1 MTIDKFKM
9 WKVAAL
15 KDFLSKKGL
24 NSSKNCHDC
33 ACLLININ
41 EASPWTG
48 NMLVVFILNQ
58 LCKTAHLQTL
68 YICKQIPISLHK
80 TENFCE
86 SGFQMRAIIQ
96 FTDFNTQSCPKIRLC
111 GWVKANHWT
120 LVFILGVISPCT
132 TGLKALYNPSD
143 CTSTVQL
150 SRY

>member
-1 MTIDKFKM
+1 MWILTIFHQYFINIHCILWCKYSKCKSVTDMTIDKFKM

-68 YICKQIPISLHK
+68 YICKQIPISRHK
-80 TENFCE
+80 TENFRE
-86 SGFQMRAIIQ
+86 SGFQMWAIIQ
-96 FTDFNTQSCPKIRLC
+96 SLQ
-111 GWVKANHWT
+111 
-120 LVFILGVISPCT
+120 IST
-132 TGLKALYNPSD
+132 PSPVLRFD
-143 CTSTVQL
+143 SVVG
-150 SRY
+150 